1 MTEIDMTQIF
11 GDFSNDLP
19 NGHEGLTIVF
29 SPTSVPLK
37 QRWRNN
43 GLSADFMAD
52 YFATFFP
59 GSEEANP
66 ETATQEQVKSA
77 VSFIANELLENAMKF
92 NDESSPE
99 PISIRLQMDT
109 HRLIFLASNSVNPQ
123 NLKSFQAFIQE
134 LITSDPSDLYLRHL
148 EKDEDHSEGT
158 SGLGLLTMINDYQ
171 AKLGWKFER
180 IDQSA
185 DAIASSTIQRAI
197 AVTTMVQL
205 TV

>member
-1 MTEIDMTQIF
+1 MTQIDMTQIF
-11 GDFSNDLP
+11 GDFSDDLP
-19 NGHEGLTIVF
+19 NGQEGLTIVF
-29 SPTSVPLK
+29 SPTSVPLQ

-92 NDESSPE
+92 NDESSPQ

-109 HRLIFLASNSVNPQ
+109 KRLIFLASNSVNPQ
-123 NLKSFQAFIQE
+123 QVKSFQAYIQE
-134 LITSDPSDLYLRHL
+134 LITCDPSDLYLRHL
-148 EKDEDHSEGT
+148 EKDEDHHESH

-180 IDQSA
+180 IDHDS
-185 DAIASSTIQRAI
+185 DAIATDPEQRAI
-197 AVTTMVQL
+197 GVTTMVQL
-205 TV
+205 IV